1 VMIDP
6 FHPLMI
12 TQEAMDME
20 DPSYWKSW
28 VEWEISAGNAIV
40 RFETVS
46 QLKYNT
52 LPIVIQ

>member
-28 VEWEISAGNAIV
+28 VEWEISAGIAIV
-40 RFETVS
+40 WFDTME
-46 QLKYNT
+46 LKYNT